1 MLMFLASILEQM
13 DLASEHIAKR
23 DVHNARFGLM
33 LTDNAVELVLHRIAM
48 DHAAKL
54 RAYPFLREEY
64 PHKGKLEEALGV
76 LFDPKVSFA
85 RLIGALSDENRQTIA
100 ILHGFRN
107 EIYHV
112 GIQHEAVLPDL
123 AAFYFDTAC
132 RFLAGWKP
140 DGFWWSSNQ
149 RLPERAKKYFNASS
163 QLFPGEPEDFAAA
176 CGTLV
181 EALGHDPD
189 VTVAAL
195 ADHADQ
201 VISEADTS
209 LDVAAGGVYDNQ
221 RRSRDQAIRECQAW
235 PLAFTD
241 KGRAFAKSHGWKGKN
256 LIQLS
261 DWLAE
266 NYPVQFKHDPI
277 PSWRKRA
284 DKLRVSK
291 SAHLALSNYHSFM
304 KATGDVRDALSEA
317 ARQIDEEID
326 RLIDA
331 RRGG

>member
-1 MLMFLASILEQM
+1 MLMFLASVLEQM
-13 DLASEHIAKR
+13 DLASEHVAKR

-33 LTDNAVELVLHRIAM
+33 LTDNAVELVLHRIAT
-48 DHAAKL
+48 DQAAKL
-54 RAYPFLREEY
+54 KAYAYLREEY

-85 RLIGALSDENRQTIA
+85 RLSGALSDEHGQTIA
-100 ILHGFRN
+100 ILHSFRN
-107 EIYHV
+107 EVYHV
-112 GIQHEAVLPDL
+112 GIQHEAILPDL

-132 RFLAGWKP
+132 RFLADWKP
-140 DGFWWSSNQ
+140 GGFWWSSNQ
-149 RLPERAKKYFNASS
+149 RLPERARNYFNGSS
-163 QLFPGEPEDFAAA
+163 QFFPGEPEDFAAA
-176 CGTLV
+176 CGTLA
-181 EALGHDPD
+181 EALGHDPH

-221 RRSRDQAIRECQAW
+221 RRHRDQAIRECQAW

-241 KGRAFAKSHGWKGKN
+241 KGQAFAKSHGWKGKN

-266 NYPVQFKHDPI
+266 NYPVQFKRDPI
-277 PSWRKRA
+277 SSWRKRV
-284 DKLRVSK
+284 DKLRRGK
-291 SAHLALSNYHSFM
+291 SAHLALSNYQSFM
-304 KATGDVRDALSEA
+304 KATREVRDALNET
-317 ARQIDEEID
+317 ARQIDDGID
-326 RLIDA
+326 RLVDE
-331 RRGG
+331 RRGK